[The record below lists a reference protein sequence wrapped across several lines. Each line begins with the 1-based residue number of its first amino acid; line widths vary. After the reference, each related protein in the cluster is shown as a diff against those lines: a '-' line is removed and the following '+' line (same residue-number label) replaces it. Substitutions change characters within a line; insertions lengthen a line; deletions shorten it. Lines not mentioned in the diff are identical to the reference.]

1 MRNLPKVPTFLA
13 ALILLGF
20 AAEGHSM
27 GARASKDSYHS
38 KSLGILASK
47 GGVSPENLENF
58 WFSLA
63 KAPRTRE
70 SAALCVSKIGPSTR
84 ARDAFLDCVSE
95 RGSGA
100 LSGDLGHALFVL
112 RARLVQSTP
121 TRETLR
127 SLSLVTWT
135 EDLVREAQRRAGRQA
150 TWMMR
155 GKGYLK
161 NSEKTAFD
169 FQDGDVVVG
178 LGDSSISSLIS
189 QITNTPSRYSHA
201 FIVRKRA
208 GKITTVESLVETGVR
223 EFPLSHLL
231 KDPYNQLTVLRW
243 KDSANRARVAARAS
257 DWAAGVAARKAP
269 YDMKMDFSEDE
280 AIYCSELIV
289 KAYAKATGLKPKDL
303 VRYQSRIDS
312 GRVFKFANLLGVSN
326 TVFFSPGDLFNS
338 PYFEVV
344 ADYRKPG
351 DLMKAWELYLMGD
364 LFIERLEAGYRV
376 TPGPI
381 FTTVPLAVWLG
392 QLLPSTFHE
401 DARLIPRSI
410 GPYAMSVMATTQI
423 WIYNHALEDLKGS
436 LKTRSL
442 LDHPPWKMR
451 GELERSMDRHPM
463 IRASFSR

>member
-1 MRNLPKVPTFLA
+1 MRNPSKILSSTLVLALLCLA
-13 ALILLGF
+13 AP
-20 AAEGHSM
+20 AYSM
-27 GARASKDSYHS
+27 GARASKDSYHLQ
-38 KSLGILASK
+38 SLKTLASK
-47 GGVSPENLENF
+47 GGVTPERLEEF

-63 KAPRTRE
+63 KEPRTRE
-70 SAALCVSKIGPSTR
+70 SAAKCVSEIAPSTR
-84 ARDAFLDCVSE
+84 ARDAFLDCVGE
-95 RGSGA
+95 RGSVA

-112 RARLVQSTP
+112 RSKLVQSTP

-127 SLSLVTWT
+127 TLSLVTWT
-135 EDLVREAQRRAGRQA
+135 EDLVREAQRRTGRSASWLQ
-150 TWMMR
+150 R

-161 NSEKTAFD
+161 GSAKTDFD

-243 KDSANRARVAARAS
+243 KDNASRARIAARAS
-257 DWAAGVAARKAP
+257 NWAAGVATRKAP
-269 YDMKMDFSEDE
+269 YDMKMDFSEDH

-312 GRVFKFANLLGVSN
+312 QRVFKFANLLGVSN

-364 LFIERLEAGYRV
+364 LFIERLESGYKV

-381 FTTVPLAVWLG
+381 FTTVPMAVWLG

-423 WIYNHALEDLKGS
+423 WIYDHALEDLKRS
-436 LKTRSL
+436 LGTRSL
-442 LDHPPWKMR
+442 LEHPPWKMR
-451 GELERSMDRHPM
+451 GELERSMNRHM
-463 IRASFSR
+463 VIRESFSR